1 MPDVSR
7 QRIGFIFKSR
17 NVREN
22 WPLQVVHSFLS
33 KGPAPVTSDMAP
45 CLRRKEISMQN
56 HVHFKDS
63 VQRETQ
69 VIDVPDFIVVIAVA

>member
-1 MPDVSR
+1 
-7 QRIGFIFKSR
+7 
-17 NVREN
+17 
-22 WPLQVVHSFLS
+22 
-33 KGPAPVTSDMAP
+33 
-45 CLRRKEISMQN
+45 MQN